1 MSEMGYFNPN
11 NNDNYHK
18 YGATSMGFD
27 NRKQS
32 NNGLLSPQSHSNK
45 KALNMTNQYQTNTTM
60 MNTSKSRFSP
70 KNYKNSP

>member
-45 KALNMTNQYQTNTTM
+45 KALNMINQY
-60 MNTSKSRFSP
+60 
-70 KNYKNSP
+70 